1 MSLKLVPNPANVL
14 QFPPGRMKQPTV
26 EMVQQAAP
34 GRALVASILEER
46 GLPAT
51 DLQQGFVRDTARQ
64 LALLEPMLGRDG
76 AIMQLR
82 AVLNAH
88 LKQAGQ
94 ACSDY
99 REAADQM
106 IALEVRAEALHRQKP
121 WLRGTLAGEVYRA
134 RAEFRNRALAARAAA
149 DAALGVAEGLACYI
163 RSAPGMPAES
173 WQLTLPLAIPVT
185 HGG

>member
-1 MSLKLVPNPANVL
+1 MSLTLVPNPANIL
-14 QFPPGRMKQPTV
+14 HFPPERIRQPTI

-51 DLQQGFVRDTARQ
+51 DIQQRFVRDTARQ

-82 AVLNAH
+82 AVLDAH

-94 ACSDY
+94 ACLDY
-99 REAADQM
+99 REVADRM
-106 IALEVRAEALHRQKP
+106 IGLEIRAEALNVQKP
-121 WLRGTLAGEVYRA
+121 WLRGTLAGDVYWA
-134 RAEFRNRALAARAAA
+134 RAEFRTRALAARAAA
-149 DAALGVAEGLACYI
+149 DAALGVAEGLASYI
-163 RSAPGMPAES
+163 RSARGMPVQS
-173 WQLTLPLAIPVT
+173 WQLTLPLSIPVARS
-185 HGG
+185 G